1 MKYGHVESTYQ
12 HGRGAASGLVKLSH
26 EKPPSPSPVQAEIFF
41 EVLNLFPYFVMI

>member
-26 EKPPSPSPVQAEIFF
+26 EKPPSPVQAEIFF
-41 EVLNLFPYFVMI
+41 EVLNFLFPYFVMI